1 MENEFEIKNILCLS
15 CGAILP
21 RTGQDIVTCS
31 RCGASINTSDSDDIF
46 HYAAETYH
54 YGYQYRVYYERAYQL
69 STSPPQP
76 SLAFAGEAFVWVM
89 LAMLSGVI
97 GGAAYD
103 LVKTVI
109 ADLREQSRTRRS
121 EDKSYDAL
129 LNVTDEELEEMFQYA
144 RDYYQGLESI
154 RKEVRAAIIEEIVAD
169 EISHDPI
176 IVHELM
182 KLIGRETIK
191 PKHRSKAQD
200 LYRIAITRAMNRK
213 PPPKERFFGLWSS
226 HSSDRKK

>member
-1 MENEFEIKNILCLS
+1 MKNENNILCLS

-21 RTGQDIVTCS
+21 RAEQGLVTCS
-31 RCGASINTSDSDDIF
+31 RCSASINIRDLDDIF

-69 STSPPQP
+69 SASPPKP

-97 GGAAYD
+97 GGVAYD
-103 LVKTVI
+103 LVKTVV

-129 LNVTDEELEEMFQYA
+129 LNVTDEELEKMFQYA
-144 RDYYQGLESI
+144 RDYYQGLASI
-154 RKEVRAAIIEEIVAD
+154 QKEVRADIFEEIVAD
-169 EISHDPI
+169 EVSHDPI
-176 IVHELM
+176 ISNELM
-182 KLIGRETIK
+182 KLIGRETLK
-191 PKHRSKAQD
+191 PKHRRKAHE

-213 PPPKERFFGLWSS
+213 PPPKERFLGLWSS
-226 HSSDRKK
+226 HSANRKK